1 MNIKNRLYLSAGLSI
16 VLVAI
21 LFSVVLVTS
30 DRIAEED
37 RKHQLLTNVSGD
49 IAELDILTYEYL
61 LHREKRMEQQ
71 WYLKF
76 NSLREILEKGA
87 AEEGLIPLYDDYVPL
102 GNLFSQITTNDN
114 RIQKLIREGASQ
126 ERIDTAIG
134 LEERLVAQLL
144 IASQSIVTD
153 VSRLAKE
160 AHTEVAEAQRL
171 AANLTLILMT
181 ILASAITTSSLLVA
195 RSISKPLSKLADY
208 SRRVGEGEYTADI
221 EIKGK
226 DEVASVASDV
236 KSMVGQLLATS
247 EQLEKELTERK
258 RVEKE
263 LEKHREHLEK
273 LVEERTKELRE
284 SQEKLVRQEKLAVLG
299 QLAGGV
305 GHELRNPL
313 GAIKNAAYFLN
324 MALEQPEPEVK
335 ETLDI
340 LEKEVATSE
349 RIISSLLGFARPKP
363 PIRRKVD
370 INEVIQ
376 GALYHIT
383 VPENIKVVT
392 QLDKSLPAIL
402 ADPDQ
407 LGQAFSNIIVNG
419 IQAMPEGG
427 QLAVKSETS
436 NQEWVAIS
444 FADAGAG
451 IPKENLQKLFEP
463 LFTTKAKGIGL
474 GLAVTKTLIEGHGGT
489 IKAQSE
495 VGKGS
500 TFTIRLPLS
509 EGKEK

>member
-1 MNIKNRLYLSAGLSI
+1 MKIKNRLYMSAGFSI
-16 VLVAI
+16 ILVVI

-37 RKHQLLTNVSGD
+37 RKHQLLTNVSGG
-49 IAELDILTYEYL
+49 IAELDLVTYDYL

-71 WYLKF
+71 WHLKF
-76 NSLREILEKGA
+76 NSLREFL
-87 AEEGLIPLYDDYVPL
+87 EEGAKEEALIPIYDDYVAL

-114 RIQKLIREGASQ
+114 RVQKLIQEGASQ
-126 ERIDTAIG
+126 TKIDAAIG
-134 LEERLVAQLL
+134 LGERLVAQLL
-144 IASQSIVTD
+144 IASQSIFTGA
-153 VSRLAKE
+153 STLAEE
-160 AHTEVAEAQRL
+160 AHAEVTGAQRL

-181 ILASAITTSSLLVA
+181 ILASAVTISSLLIA
-195 RSISKPLSKLADY
+195 RSISKPLDKLTKGAEIVGKGDLEHKVDIK
-208 SRRVGEGEYTADI
+208 SRDELGELAAAFNKMTANLR
-221 EIKGK
+221 EITASR
-226 DEVASVASDV
+226 DE
-236 KSMVGQLLATS
+236 LN
-247 EQLEKELTERK
+247 KEIAERK
-258 RVEKE
+258 EME
-263 LEKHREHLEK
+263 
-273 LVEERTKELRE
+273 
-284 SQEKLVRQEKLAVLG
+284 EKLVRSEKLAVLG

-324 MALEQPEPEVK
+324 MVLEQPEPEVK

-363 PIRRKVD
+363 PIRHKVD

-383 VPENIKVVT
+383 VPENVKVVT

-427 QLAVKSETS
+427 QLAVKSEVP
-436 NQEWVAIS
+436 NQKWVAIS

-451 IPKENLQKLFEP
+451 IPKENLKKLFEP

-474 GLAVTKTLIEGHGGT
+474 GLAVTRTLVEGHGGT
-489 IKAQSE
+489 IEAESE
-495 VGKGS
+495 EGKGS
-500 TFTIRLPLS
+500 TFTVKLPLS